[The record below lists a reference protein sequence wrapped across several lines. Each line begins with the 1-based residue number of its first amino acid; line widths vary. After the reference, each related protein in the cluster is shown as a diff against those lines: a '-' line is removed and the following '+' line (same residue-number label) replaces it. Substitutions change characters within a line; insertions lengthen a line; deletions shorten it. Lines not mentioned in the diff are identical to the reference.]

1 MNHGFA
7 IGLFGLGFVAACGGT
22 TQGTPGG
29 GTGAGASAS
38 SGGASSSSSSGSG
51 SGGSSS
57 GSGGSSS
64 GSGSGGSSGGGPSI
78 LPVGAT
84 PGAGMVPCGGATC
97 TAPDVC
103 CSGGRGGPVCSSIAA
118 CNGGGNDSYTC
129 TGNTNCTA
137 PLICC
142 VTYGHN
148 GANDVA
154 ACQASCGTGDTA
166 QVCQMDSECPAG
178 QSYCGNGGAQG
189 ISVCEP
195 PLIPPGTSQG
205 TGAIT
210 CGAATCNA
218 PDVCCSGGGGGL
230 MCSALTAC
238 DNNGNDSYT
247 CTGQAN
253 CAALSICCV
262 TYAMGAQQNDI
273 ARCQP
278 ACGMAN
284 TDQVCQTDSECTGG
298 MVCRGGGDAPKGITI
313 CRRPAMMPPV
323 PDAGASPTGAD
334 AALDQAA
341 TPEAAADTGTA
352 TGSDAAYDAPG
363 GG

>member
-1 MNHGFA
+1 MTMNPCFA
-7 IGLFGLGFVAACGGT
+7 VGLFGIGLVAACGGV
-22 TQGTPGG
+22 TQGTSSVGPD
-29 GTGAGASAS
+29 AAS
-38 SGGASSSSSSGSG
+38 SGSSGGGSGSG

-57 GSGGSSS
+57 GTVGSSS
-64 GSGSGGSSGGGPSI
+64 GSGASI
-78 LPVGAT
+78 LPPGAT
-84 PGAGMVPCGGATC
+84 PGAGMVLCGGATC

-103 CSGGRGGPVCSSIAA
+103 CSGGGGGPVCSSIAA

-129 TGNTNCTA
+129 TGNANCSA

-142 VTYGHN
+142 VTYGHS
-148 GANDVA
+148 GANDVS

-166 QVCQMDSECPAG
+166 QVCQVDGECPTG

-195 PLIPPGTSQG
+195 PLIPSGTSQG
-205 TGAIT
+205 AGAIT

-230 MCSALTAC
+230 MCSTLTGC

-253 CAALSICCV
+253 CAAPNICCV

-278 ACGMAN
+278 ACATAN

-298 MVCRGGGDAPKGITI
+298 MVCRGGGDAPNGITI
-313 CRRPAMMPPV
+313 CRRPAMTMPI
-323 PDAGASPTGAD
+323 PDAGAGSTGVDSAV
-334 AALDQAA
+334 DQAA
-341 TPEAAADTGTA
+341 PPEASADTGA
-352 TGSDAAYDAPG
+352 TTGPDATYDAPG